1 MYRIAFLTDRMIIG
15 HGVDLVVDRLADGLS
30 KKGYTCWVYCNH
42 FDSTFI
48 ERKSY
53 KIISLPPTKATN
65 PFVYEKKIRRF
76 VNYFNNQDIDLFII
90 QSYPFYCLAPRLK
103 KPVIIVDHGIILTK
117 GLPLKRRL
125 FYTYLNIS
133 QNLSYFIKADKII
146 CVSRFLLNSLPAYLR
161 KKATYIY
168 NGCDHYI
175 QTQKLASPEEMKDIK
190 LDTSKKDTTYNRS
203 NNQPNIK
210 TNSIV
215 TDRCIDTAINEG
227 GEAYTGDF
235 SRLKETLGIEE
246 NDILLLYVGRLNPA
260 NQPYKGL
267 NELIWIYHKIH
278 EKYPNTKLLTV
289 GYGSKNDE
297 EYLKNQ
303 GVLSIS
309 NAPESLMPLFYNL
322 SDIYVTCSH
331 WEGFDLPALE
341 AQSFGKPVVCYR
353 IGAHPEVVLDS
364 KTGFTVKDKPEFL
377 EKLKLFIT
385 DHGLRK
391 EMGENA
397 KEFSK
402 NFSWEKA
409 IDSYDKEIKNLL
421 EKTSTV
427 TTKESVIEKAGRE
440 EGVATGVGTEAEEDK
455 SKVKK
460 KSAEVTVLIVN
471 FNSSYP
477 CLKECIDSLKRQN
490 YNNIN
495 ILIFDNGS
503 TNENKNALERVAREY
518 NSENNGNRNS
528 NRNMQIIYS
537 NENLGLGAA
546 INKALQ
552 YVETDYV
559 LISNFDVVYDT
570 HAIEEF
576 LRQIE
581 TLDDNYLGLA
591 PKIKFFYNKD
601 FIESVGL
608 YLDNSFYIGYQGIGQ
623 LDLDQYNRPENILSL
638 SFTSAFLKTDSFS
651 SDKVGLVD
659 PAFFLFYED
668 IDFCLRANLF
678 GFKFKSCPTA
688 VCYHRY
694 AYSFRDDAI
703 SFQEKYYYQKLNLLK
718 TAYKNAEP
726 QNLKRILDTEL
737 GIQKENLKDKNLK
750 FIAKK
755 IIKDFN
761 SSLRYLEEK
770 RKIIQPLR
778 KLNDINI
785 LTYSWGEY
793 NFFDFVKNNPIYSIE
808 NLQRSYQR
816 LYALIGN
823 RKYGEYI
830 SYLESL
836 KQTKFRLEPQILRSL
851 LHHKL
856 EYEPPQVHKF
866 IDNIGS

>member
-1 MYRIAFLTDRMIIG
+1 MNRIAFLTDRMIIG
-15 HGVDLVVDRLADGLS
+15 HGVDLVVDRLAEGLS
-30 KKGYTCWVYCNH
+30 KKGYTCRVYCNH
-42 FDSTFI
+42 HDNTFTN
-48 ERKSY
+48 RKSY

-103 KPVIIVDHGIILTK
+103 KPVIIVDHGIISTK

-133 QNLSYFIKADKII
+133 QNLSYFTKSDKIV
-146 CVSRFLLNSLPAYLR
+146 CVSRFLINSLPAYLR

-168 NGCDHYI
+168 NGCDHYHYI
-175 QTQKLASPEEMKDIK
+175 QAQKLASPEKMKDIG
-190 LDTSKKDTTYNRS
+190 LDTSKKDITYNRS

-215 TDRCIDTAINEG
+215 TDRCIDNAINEEG
-227 GEAYTGDF
+227 KAYTGDF
-235 SRLKETLGIEE
+235 SRLKQTLGIEE
-246 NDILLLYVGRLNPA
+246 NDIVLLYVGRLNPT

-309 NAPESLMPLFYNL
+309 NAPESLMPLLYNL

-341 AQSFGKPVVCYR
+341 AQSFGKPVLCYR
-353 IGAHPEVVLDS
+353 IGAHPEVVSDR
-364 KTGFTVKDKPEFL
+364 KTGFTVKDKYEFL
-377 EKLKLFIT
+377 EKLKLLIT
-385 DHGLRK
+385 NHSLRE
-391 EMGENA
+391 EMGKNA

-409 IDSYDKEIKNLL
+409 IDSYDREIKNLL
-421 EKTSTV
+421 EKTSTAK
-427 TTKESVIEKAGRE
+427 TKESVIETPGKGG
-440 EGVATGVGTEAEEDK
+440 EGVATGVVTEAEEDK

-460 KSAEVTVLIVN
+460 KEAEVTVVIVN

-477 CLKECIDSLKRQN
+477 CLKECIDSLKRQT

-495 ILIFDNGS
+495 IIIFDNGS

-528 NRNMQIIYS
+528 NRNIQIVYS

-576 LRQIE
+576 LSQIQS
-581 TLDDNYLGLA
+581 LDDNYLGLA
-591 PKIKFFYNKD
+591 PKIKFFYDRD

-608 YLDNSFYIGYQGIGQ
+608 SLDDSFYIVYQGIGQ
-623 LDLDQYNRPENILSL
+623 LDLDQYDRPEDILSV
-638 SFTSAFLKTDSFS
+638 SFTSAFLKTSAFEFE
-651 SDKVGLVD
+651 KVGEID
-659 PAFFLFYED
+659 PTFFLFYED

-678 GFKFKSCPTA
+678 GFKFKSCPA
-688 VCYHRY
+688 SVCYHRFGY
-694 AYSFRDDAI
+694 HFRDDAT
-703 SFQEKYYYQKLNLLK
+703 SFQRKYYYLKLNLLR
-718 TAYKNAEP
+718 TVYKNAEP
-726 QNLKRILDTEL
+726 HNLKRILDIEL
-737 GIQKENLKDKNLK
+737 KIQKENLKDRNLK
-750 FIAKK
+750 PIAKK
-755 IIKDFN
+755 ILKEFN
-761 SSLRYLEEK
+761 KSLGYLKEQTKE
-770 RKIIQPLR
+770 IQPLR
-778 KLNDINI
+778 KLSDQNV
-785 LTYSWGEY
+785 LTYAWGEA
-793 NFFDFVKNNPIYSIE
+793 NFFDFV
-808 NLQRSYQR
+808 
-816 LYALIGN
+816 
-823 RKYGEYI
+823 
-830 SYLESL
+830 
-836 KQTKFRLEPQILRSL
+836 
-851 LHHKL
+851 
-856 EYEPPQVHKF
+856 
-866 IDNIGS
+866 